1 MQLAL
6 AAAGPIVLV
15 PPQHPTMK
23 AKQFLLAG
31 IGAVVALGLAACST
45 TEGFGRDLQKVG
57 KRLEKRADSTGGT
70 APEKAAPSVPTP
82 PPPPP
87 PAAP

>member
-1 MQLAL
+1 MIQLAL
-6 AAAGPIVLV
+6 AVAGPAVLV

-23 AKQFLLAG
+23 ANQFLLAG

-57 KRLEKRADSTGGT
+57 KRLEKRADNTGGT
-70 APEKAAPSVPTP
+70 APEKAAPSVPA